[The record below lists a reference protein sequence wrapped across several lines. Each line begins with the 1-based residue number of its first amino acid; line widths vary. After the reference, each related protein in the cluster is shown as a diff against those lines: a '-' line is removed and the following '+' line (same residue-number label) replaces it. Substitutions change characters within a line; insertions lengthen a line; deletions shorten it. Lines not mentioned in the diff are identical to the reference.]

1 MHQLQSNYNL
11 LNNSTSGHLIILSF
25 SVCLS
30 SPFPENRDLKV
41 FIFLIF
47 QKYRLKS
54 SLFIL
59 NFLNIL
65 LHKLLCTL
73 NERIRKKKRKNTE
86 AEKEEEE
93 GEGKE
98 K

>member
-1 MHQLQSNYNL
+1 MPQLQSNYNL
-11 LNNSTSGHLIILSF
+11 LNNSTPGNLIILAF

-30 SPFPENRDLKV
+30 SPFPENRDLKAC
-41 FIFLIF
+41 IFLIF

-59 NFLNIL
+59 NFLSIL

-73 NERIRKKKRKNTE
+73 NERIRKEKKKNAE